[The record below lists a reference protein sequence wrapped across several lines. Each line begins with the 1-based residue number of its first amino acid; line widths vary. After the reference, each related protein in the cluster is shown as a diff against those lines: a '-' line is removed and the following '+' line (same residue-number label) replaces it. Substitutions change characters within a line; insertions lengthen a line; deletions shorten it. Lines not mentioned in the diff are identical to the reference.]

1 MCVYVS
7 KCLCR
12 CACPFVPLWPSR
24 LRALLCHSACS
35 SLRHFSQA
43 PASFQLS
50 ALSSSECVPNVSLS
64 LFLRVYVC
72 VCTCVCVYV
81 CVCVCVC
88 VCLFV
93 CPIPLL
99 SGLTLPSI
107 ASENASS
114 ARTFGGLLV
123 CYLVLPVFRPFVF
136 ASAQACKD
144 LP

>member
-1 MCVYVS
+1 MS
-7 KCLCR
+7 
-12 CACPFVPLWPSR
+12 
-24 LRALLCHSACS
+24 H
-35 SLRHFSQA
+35 
-43 PASFQLS
+43 
-50 ALSSSECVPNVSLS
+50 S
-64 LFLRVYVC
+64 LFFCVYVC
-72 VCTCVCVYV
+72 VCVCVCVCVYT
-81 CVCVCVC
+81 CVCVC

-99 SGLTLPSI
+99 SDLTLPSI